1 MVDWRE
7 LGEVPDS
14 EDEDN
19 FDSQDL
25 EQLPPL
31 LVAADAHNNRSE
43 YLEKK
48 HTEKAKDTWDI
59 PSSQEDQPNPLPPR
73 KDITAAPVTN
83 TPSKGHDT
91 PISSPLSP
99 PGSISDHPPIEH
111 ILSSPQDGEK
121 RPFSLLSSPNSSSPP
136 INDDNVSG
144 TGVRIITPDL
154 DFTSHLDPIASAA
167 QNDVQSPQGFAQSQL
182 LGEDGEQQAARRVA
196 LQYERSLRARRPEQL
211 RPYFTEMTRFNHE
224 WRRHGLR
231 PVRIENEN
239 RPGPPL
245 DQRPPSAERDF
256 DPESQDS
263 GLPGVTDDSQH
274 HGQNPFWDEAMD
286 NFMSSSPVRPSPATR
301 VAAQSSQTDSH
312 GDTDNTSVNG
322 DELPSLEDLARRR
335 FSRTRTKRAGKRKSS
350 PTLSSRKRSKPI
362 DYDDK
367 SSDPTPRFIIP
378 PDSPKPL
385 YSNPTNLLEDTSH
398 ASGASISPHNRE
410 DAVGD
415 NLISTPS
422 LSPMVIDDDLSTI
435 SPARQVRK
443 VIEDDQSTESD
454 SAASGSEIVNRN
466 GRRIKGVL
474 PASWLRLDRQS
485 DQQKLQKRMNRNNQ
499 HRSPEREQ
507 RRGVAQPRQS
517 LQKSATMDLFL
528 ESDESDEASVHQ
540 KTTDEVF
547 HNQTMLFLEPT
558 TMPIGLNHDL
568 SDGNTSAMEDN
579 EIDRM
584 MPAAARKRQ
593 LGLKDSFSRQHKVA
607 KPSSSRRPPS
617 TKTSRQPKITKTFSK
632 SNSSVSASKPLTNR
646 RSTISETQSR
656 ARKTGSGVKM
666 SSRHS
671 RPPQLSI
678 LDVIEPQ
685 APQFL
690 KIAARAARRKHNQ
703 GRASPSKKSI
713 HLGTRV
719 DHIDVTN
726 VLRDWRRGSINQRSS
741 VSAAR
746 KAKRIQPQ
754 PRQPLTDRSVNS
766 TASTGMSLHQLQ
778 TAPRKLTKRVGSIG
792 NTTFKSNNS
801 SDETKEDL
809 PRTSN
814 DAQRRAAFTKPAQL
828 EVDDRVEMGPAAFH
842 FKKKMLDRL
851 YRKKFGRSSV
861 APSINSVSQSG
872 LSSPQPVVSKELQ
885 KPSMQNQQVDI
896 AVQNRQ
902 RRRKIRQPQWV
913 DVDAA
918 QYSRANDPVPE
929 VYASVQIQE
938 TTQRLGNRPKL
949 EGLGPYGTQYT
960 RHFEIFPLDRRVY
973 FHESTL
979 IGSGALEAL
988 SSDSYCERLKDTR
1001 PRHSLPLGEQTLR
1014 WGSWSSQ
1021 VSSELGIVL
1030 DFMADRLDGLPVAEA
1045 SNMPNLVDAAHFLF
1059 IYMKDS
1065 LSFPLETDAKS
1076 FVCRILEVLRAF
1088 NDRVVSRLGT
1098 FSTGQIPL
1106 IENALQVYD
1115 RMLLVAMF
1123 SLKICADDQS
1133 MATDRHQMDEL
1144 LKSISRTIMR
1154 MLIILGF
1161 DTVRSVY
1168 ADLNSVQFRERGLR
1182 DNAPAIHSWVLTL
1195 KSLETAQILRASFW
1209 DLLHEVMA
1217 PATLATV
1224 TDASELEHLW
1234 ENLFTLLPLTE
1245 FNLAGVIVQG
1255 QRHGSL
1261 SEGWKLPQ
1269 QLLRRVFQIYQ
1280 DNPRQSPSF
1289 NSYCRALVGRCHY
1302 LVQQWGWLKC
1312 SGIVGVIF
1320 DFFGSRNLAHL
1331 RNEEFYKSPR
1341 FLENLALRPSLDIEP
1356 EDRCFHIF
1364 LKLLALNILKLK
1376 EKGLKKDIRNLVA
1389 RTTPNHNRQYLN
1401 DQNIHERD
1409 LAALRNHHDLLCTL
1423 FWAAPPDLRPAV
1435 SHIGKLVVPET
1446 SHKEACLISCRAWSQ
1461 LARYVIAS
1469 GDSARFMKDFSLW
1482 RNAFFKQVL
1491 QQFDSVATDI
1501 RQQLSSLSTDASKS
1515 IDQSMVDA
1523 MVKANKSAIMDV
1535 LHLSMSASLEVIK
1548 QAPDLEAATYALS
1561 TVQLQTVFTH
1571 FTAPRPELDWTILRT
1586 ALATLGTLLDKVD
1599 EYKGSEESQQ
1609 SESQILHSAVADDV
1623 LLTIQRDVAAS
1634 YFSMARC
1641 MLSSHSSQRDNF
1653 IAELERTD
1661 CLEMAVTLAARLG
1674 MRFIDLRLMGLS
1686 DMFKRSKFGIFDDR
1700 PHKLGLEHRRYL
1712 SLFITSLLKH
1722 GFDDFSGAG
1731 FTLSELWA
1739 LSIVK
1744 PKTSLAFEN
1753 KLAEQ
1758 LIRHGKDFVPE
1769 AVVGL
1774 SIKPDY
1780 NTNRDLFEFAISTMR
1795 KSTRDAGARQKKE
1808 YSTTLKVVMEQIKSD
1823 LRTVSSDTLE
1833 HSSYVC
1839 FVREIVSL
1847 IRTHGFDLCKVD
1859 DFFYQ
1864 ISRDYSPPVQDPQLQ
1879 VAGMTSYGLRLTEGD
1894 SKVVL
1899 QLFYFLFNNFKLA
1912 MMNNKIEE
1920 EVGMLRRGMENPGVL
1935 GFVLGKMIPA
1945 MVRASLDESS
1955 VFPLVDVYA
1964 QACHSLLADG
1974 VAPHELTE
1982 GDLVHLI
1989 GTFDALA
1996 SVMGRM
2002 RSNRELTAQQLHLT
2016 RHFVGLLNLAWPSLC
2031 ILDASK
2037 LDSDAW
2043 KETKDFIG
2051 RFRGFFVEAEEY
2063 LEGIM
2068 EMGYELVDACVLFR
2082 VLQRYEG
2089 DAQID
2094 QHIKSFRENMI
2105 RDVRQNWVM
2114 AGEKLT
2120 IQAPSKARST
2130 QSTQSGQGIELP
2142 HWDTAELIRD
2152 LWLRCREWNRWW
2164 EKVFGGVLQPM
2175 RFTDM
2180 NMGIF

>member
-31 LVAADAHNNRSE
+31 SVAADAASYRSE
-43 YLEKK
+43 FSTKK
-48 HTEKAKDTWDI
+48 HTENGKDIWDI
-59 PSSQEDQPNPLPPR
+59 PSSQEDQPNLRPSSG
-73 KDITAAPVTN
+73 KDITAAQVTN

-91 PISSPLSP
+91 PVSSPLSP
-99 PGSISDHPPIEH
+99 PGSTSDLAQVESL
-111 ILSSPQDGEK
+111 LSSPQDRAK
-121 RPFSLLSSPNSSSPP
+121 RLFSLLSSPESSSPHKDD
-136 INDDNVSG
+136 DDNVSE
-144 TGVRIITPDL
+144 TGVRITTPL
-154 DFTSHLDPIASAA
+154 DFDRKLDATSTA
-167 QNDVQSPQGFAQSQL
+167 QNDLQSPRGFRQSQI
-182 LGEDGEQQAARRVA
+182 LGNDGEQQAARRVA

-239 RPGPPL
+239 RAEPPL

-263 GLPGVTDDSQH
+263 GLPGVTDDSQE
-274 HGQNPFWDEAMD
+274 HGENPLWDDAVD
-286 NFMSSSPVRPSPATR
+286 HVMSSSPLRHSPATR
-301 VAAQSSQTDSH
+301 VAAQSSQTNSQ

-322 DELPSLEDLARRR
+322 DELPSLEDLAKRR
-335 FSRTRTKRAGKRKSS
+335 FSRTRTKRTGKRKSS
-350 PTLSSRKRSKPI
+350 PTLSSRKRSKPT
-362 DYDDK
+362 DYDEK
-367 SSDPTPRFIIP
+367 NSDPTPRFILP
-378 PDSPKPL
+378 PDSPEPS
-385 YSNPTNLLEDTSH
+385 YTSPTNIHEDTGH
-398 ASGASISPHNRE
+398 VSGAGTSPHNRE
-410 DAVGD
+410 GAAGD
-415 NLISTPS
+415 NLISAAS
-422 LSPMVIDDDLSTI
+422 LSPMVIDEDSN
-435 SPARQVRK
+435 SNFPARGVPT

-454 SAASGSEIVNRN
+454 SSASGSEIVNRN

-485 DQQKLQKRMNRNNQ
+485 DQQKLRKRINRSNQ
-499 HRSPEREQ
+499 NRSPEREH
-507 RRGVAQPRQS
+507 RRGVAQPRRS
-517 LQKSATMDLFL
+517 LQKTATRDLFL
-528 ESDESDEASVHQ
+528 ESDESDEASVPQ

-547 HNQTMLFLEPT
+547 HNQTTLSLEPAKI
-558 TMPIGLNHDL
+558 PSDLNHDL

-584 MPAAARKRQ
+584 MPTTMRKRQ
-593 LGLKDSFSRQHKVA
+593 LGLRDSFARQHKVA
-607 KPSSSRRPPS
+607 NPSSSRRTPS
-617 TKTSRQPKITKTFSK
+617 TKSNRQPKITKTFSK
-632 SNSSVSASKPLTNR
+632 TNSSISASKQLTNR
-646 RSTISETQSR
+646 SSTIPKTQSR
-656 ARKTGSGVKM
+656 ARNNGSGSKM
-666 SSRHS
+666 LSRHS
-671 RPPQLSI
+671 QPPQLSI

-713 HLGTRV
+713 HLGTRI

-726 VLRDWRRGSINQRSS
+726 VLRDWRRGWINQRSS

-754 PRQPLTDRSVNS
+754 SRQPLIDRSVNS
-766 TASTGMSLHQLQ
+766 DDRTGMSLQQLQ
-778 TAPRKLTKRVGSIG
+778 TAPRKLTKRVGSVG
-792 NTTFKSNNS
+792 NTTFKSNNT
-801 SDETKEDL
+801 SDETKEVL
-809 PRTSN
+809 LRASN
-814 DAQRRAAFTKPAQL
+814 DMQRRAAFTRPAQL

-842 FKKKMLDRL
+842 LKKKMLDRL

-861 APSINSVSQSG
+861 APSINSISQFEV
-872 LSSPQPVVSKELQ
+872 SSPQLVVPEELQ

-902 RRRKIRQPQWV
+902 RRRKKSQPQWV

-929 VYASVQIQE
+929 VYAPVPFQE
-938 TTQRLGNRPKL
+938 TAQRLGSGPKL
-949 EGLGPYGTQYT
+949 EGLGPYGMQYT

-973 FHESTL
+973 FHDSTL

-988 SSDSYCERLKDTR
+988 SSDTYLERLKGSR
-1001 PRHSLPLGEQTLR
+1001 PRHSMPLGEQTLR

-1030 DFMADRLDGLPVAEA
+1030 DYMADRLDGLPVAEA
-1045 SNMPNLVDAAHFLF
+1045 SNMPNLVEVAQFLF

-1065 LSFPLETDAKS
+1065 LSFSFETDAKS
-1076 FVCRILEVLRAF
+1076 FICRILEVLRAF
-1088 NDRVVSRLGT
+1088 NDRFVSRLGT
-1098 FSTGQIPL
+1098 LNTGQTLL
-1106 IENALQVYD
+1106 IENALPAFD
-1115 RMLLVAMF
+1115 RVLLVVMI
-1123 SLKICADDQS
+1123 SLKICTNDPS
-1133 MATDRHQMDEL
+1133 MATERLQMDEL
-1144 LKSISRTIMR
+1144 LKSISRTMIR
-1154 MLIILGF
+1154 MLMLLGF
-1161 DTVRSVY
+1161 DSVRSVY
-1168 ADLNSVQFRERGLR
+1168 TDLNSVQFRERGLR
-1182 DNAPAIHSWVLTL
+1182 DSAPAVHSWVLIL
-1195 KSLETAQILRASFW
+1195 KSLETAQIMRASFW
-1209 DLLHEVMA
+1209 DLLHEVMV
-1217 PATLATV
+1217 PATLAT
-1224 TDASELEHLW
+1224 TTYASELELHW

-1255 QRHGSL
+1255 QRHSSP

-1269 QLLRRVFQIYQ
+1269 QLLKRVFQIYQ

-1320 DFFGSRNLAHL
+1320 DFFGSWNLAHL

-1341 FLENLALRPSLDIEP
+1341 FLENLASGPSLDIEP

-1376 EKGLKKDIRNLVA
+1376 EKGLTKDIRNLVA

-1423 FWAAPPDLRPAV
+1423 FWAAPPDLRPTV

-1461 LARYVIAS
+1461 LARFVIAS

-1535 LHLSMSASLEVIK
+1535 LHLSMSASFEVIK

-1561 TVQLQTVFTH
+1561 TVQLQTVFSH

-1599 EYKGSEESQQ
+1599 EYKDNEESQQ

-1634 YFSMARC
+1634 YFSMTRC
-1641 MLSSHSSQRDNF
+1641 MLSSHSSQGGNF

-1661 CLEMAVTLAARLG
+1661 CLEMAVALAARLC
-1674 MRFIDLRLMGLS
+1674 MRFIGLRLMNLS
-1686 DMFKRSKFGIFDDR
+1686 DMFKRGDLGIFGDR

-1722 GFDDFSGAG
+1722 GFDDFSGAS
-1731 FTLSELWA
+1731 FTLLELWA

-1744 PKTSLAFEN
+1744 PTASLAYEN

-1774 SIKPDY
+1774 SIKPEY
-1780 NTNRDLFEFAISTMR
+1780 NSNRDLFEFAISTMR
-1795 KSTRDAGARQKKE
+1795 KSTRDAGPGQKKD
-1808 YSTTLKVVMEQIKSD
+1808 YSTTLKLVMEQIKSD
-1823 LRTVSSDTLE
+1823 LRTVSSNASE

-1839 FVREIVSL
+1839 FVREIVAL

-1879 VAGMTSYGLRLTEGD
+1879 VAGMISYGLRLTEGD

-1920 EVGMLRRGMENPGVL
+1920 EVGMLRKGMENPGVL
-1935 GFVLGKMIPA
+1935 GFVFGKMIPA
-1945 MVRASLDESS
+1945 MLRASLEESS
-1955 VFPLVDVYA
+1955 IFPLVDVYA

-1982 GDLVHLI
+1982 ADLAHVV
-1989 GTFDALA
+1989 GTLEALA
-1996 SVMGRM
+1996 SVMSRM
-2002 RSNRELTAQQLHLT
+2002 RSNRELTARQLHLM
-2016 RHFVGLLNLAWPSLC
+2016 RQFVGLLNLAWPSLC
-2031 ILDASK
+2031 ILNASK
-2037 LDSDAW
+2037 PDSDAW
-2043 KETKDFIG
+2043 KETENLIC
-2051 RFRGFFVEAEEY
+2051 RFREFFVEAQEY
-2063 LEGIM
+2063 LESVM
-2068 EMGYELVDACVLFR
+2068 EIGYEVDAYVLFR
-2082 VLQRYEG
+2082 GLDPYES
-2089 DAQID
+2089 AAHID

-2120 IQAPSKARST
+2120 IQAPSKARNT

-2142 HWDTAELIRD
+2142 PWDAAELIRD

-2175 RFTDM
+2175 RLMDM